1 MQPNKQQAKAQ
12 VSNKQSEP
20 VCTETSHYGGAWK
33 VAAADFFCSMMALF
47 MVMWILSQ
55 DDEMLAQTAHFFNNP
70 YIAMGDEKQK
80 SQSPIDLGGSS
91 SMSTGRQDEGNS
103 GGEKRDFVEQLAQ
116 QFVKHLSID
125 ANDQESPFS
134 INTNS
139 DGMMLTVFNRS
150 RNPMFQ
156 ENTATFTPWGNLV
169 MRNISWL
176 IDRYELKVRIESHT
190 MPGFK
195 GTEEYSQWELSADQ
209 ANAVRKAMVYYALDP
224 EKLSRVTAFADT
236 RPLPDLPLD
245 STAQQRIVISFEPES

>member
-1 MQPNKQQAKAQ
+1 MSKSSKQPAKPVDNVGKQTI
-12 VSNKQSEP
+12 NE
-20 VCTETSHYGGAWK
+20 HNGGAWK

-70 YIAMGDEKQK
+70 YVALGDEKKK

-91 SMSTGRQDEGNS
+91 SLATSPNNEEGNS

-125 ANDQESPFS
+125 AADEESPFS

-139 DGMMLTVFNRS
+139 DGMMLTIFNRS
-150 RNPMFQ
+150 SKPMF
-156 ENTATFTPWGNLV
+156 EPNSSTFTPWGNLV

-176 IDRYELKVRIESHT
+176 IDRYDLMVRIESHT
-190 MPGFK
+190 IPTYEGSD
-195 GTEEYSQWELSADQ
+195 EYSPWELSADQ
-209 ANAVRKAMVYYALDP
+209 ANAVRRSMVYYALDP
-224 EKLSRVTAFADT
+224 NKLSRVTAFAGT
-236 RPLPDLPLD
+236 RPLPDMPLD
-245 STAQQRIVISFEPES
+245 SISQQRIVISLEPRK

>member
-1 MQPNKQQAKAQ
+1 MQIKKQQE
-12 VSNKQSEP
+12 N
-20 VCTETSHYGGAWK
+20 TESAHREQGAADTTSTHHGGAWK

-70 YIAMGDEKQK
+70 YVAMGDETKK

-91 SMSTGRQDEGNS
+91 SMSTGSQDQGNS

-125 ANDQESPFS
+125 ANDKESPFA

-156 ENTATFTPWGNLV
+156 ENSATFTPWGNLV

-176 IDRYELKVRIESHT
+176 IDRYDLKVRIESHT

-195 GTEEYSQWELSADQ
+195 GTEDYSQWELSADQ

-236 RPLPDLPLD
+236 RPLPDLSLD
-245 STAQQRIVISFEPES
+245 SPAQQRIVISFEPDA